1 MATFTFSRSI
11 TGADGTQ
18 NVTTADNVNFS
29 ITGAGSGFGAIFI
42 SNTTNCSVTTT
53 VNASGGGTESGSITF
68 TGSNTAI
75 GYSVTWEQTNAIT
88 ELTYTITLSGAVDAA
103 PTVDAPTITAGNI
116 SLRKNAQ
123 GDTIEDANANDNNEC
138 IGYKIFVAS
147 SSGGSGDTF
156 QYQYSGQG
164 LSPNTRSFTSGWT
177 TDNFFIVGGEWGRS
191 SWTITPRAITG
202 GTIDTGTTT
211 SATTLPITKPYF
223 GSLTIDPTNRTITS
237 ATTSTTFTVDVDVPL
252 NDTANIMPSITDFR
266 LIDGS
271 SNLLASREGEG
282 VLTVSSSATG
292 WPSEGQTTTFTV
304 WGTVVAADGGN
315 GVYESSGVTGSIIY
329 EGTDDDPNAFSF
341 DADVTSAVA
350 GQVYE
355 SSTETITG
363 INTGADIS
371 ISGTGSPQYKIN
383 TGNYT
388 SSPGTIYN
396 NDQVTV
402 KVTSSTT
409 AEATNTATL
418 SIGPTKTADFS
429 VTTAAA
435 SSGSSGT
442 LPGVSGDYGLE
453 LYGTDGSSILFSPAH
468 RTFNYIAEDTAT
480 LASNASTSLTG
491 IKNATDETKVS
502 VGVVVELWF
511 ANPISITRSSAN
523 GGTITFTNNSSFTET
538 FTYFITR
545 IG

>member
-1 MATFTFSRSI
+1 MNTFTFSRSI

-18 NVTTADNVNFS
+18 NVTTADTVNFS
-29 ITGAGSGFGAIFI
+29 ITGAGSGFGTIFPI
-42 SNTTNCSVTTT
+42 ATNCSVTTS
-53 VNASGGGTESGSITF
+53 VNATGGGTESGSITF
-68 TGSNTAI
+68 TGSSTAT
-75 GYSVTWEQTNAIT
+75 GYSVTWQQTNVIT
-88 ELTYTITLSGAVDAA
+88 ELTEEVTLSGAVDAA
-103 PTVDAPTITAGNI
+103 PTVQAPTITADNI
-116 SLRKNAQ
+116 SLRKNAL
-123 GDTIEDANANDNNEC
+123 GETIEDATANDNNEC
-138 IGYKIFVAS
+138 IGYKIFVKTS
-147 SSGGSGDTF
+147 EGGSGDTF
-156 QYQYSGQG
+156 QYQFSGQG
-164 LSPNTRSFTSGWT
+164 LSPNTRSYTSDWT
-177 TDNFFIVGGEWGRS
+177 IDNFFIVGGEWGRS

-202 GTIDTGTTT
+202 GTINTGTTT
-211 SATTLPITKPYF
+211 DPTTLPITKPYF
-223 GSLTIDPTNRTITS
+223 GYLTLTPTSRTITS
-237 ATTSTTFTVDVDVPL
+237 STPSTDFTVDVEVPV
-252 NDTANIMPSITDFR
+252 NDTVNIMPSITDFR

-271 SNLLASREGEG
+271 SNELASREGEG
-282 VLTVSSSATG
+282 TLTVTSSTTG
-292 WPSEGQTTTFTV
+292 WPLEGQTTTFTV

-315 GVYESSGVTGSIIY
+315 DLYESSGVTGSIVY
-329 EGTDDDPNAFSF
+329 EGTDDDPDAFSF
-341 DADVTSAVA
+341 DADVASAVA

-388 SSPGTIYN
+388 STAGTIYN

-402 KVTSSTT
+402 RVTASNT
-409 AEATNTATL
+409 ASATNTGTL

-435 SSGSSGT
+435 SSGGSGT
-442 LPGVSGDYGLE
+442 LPGVSGTYGLE
-453 LYGTDGSSILFSPAH
+453 LYGTDGSSLLFSPAH